1 MYKNKFRMDWRPKCK
16 IWNHKTPRRENRQ
29 NVLLYKL
36 QQLFFSFL
44 ELSPKAKKIKA
55 KISKWDLIK
64 LKSLCTANETID
76 KTERQPTE
84 WEKTFANDKA
94 N

>member
-1 MYKNKFRMDWRPKCK
+1 MDWRPKCK
-16 IWNHKTPRRENRQ
+16 TWNHKTPRRDHRQ
-29 NVLLYKL
+29 NILLHKL
-36 QQLFFSFL
+36 QQFFFSFL
-44 ELSPKAKKIKA
+44 EFSPKAKEIKA

-64 LKSLCTANETID
+64 LKSLGTAKETID
-76 KTERQPTE
+76 KTERQSTE